1 MTVGIY
7 LLIGLL
13 AGIFGGALGLGG
25 GSIMVPLLALGFGL
39 TQHQA
44 QGTALAAMLPP
55 VFILG
60 VMKYY
65 QAGNVKVNM
74 AAYLAIG
81 LMVGALIGAQYV
93 QGLPEAQLKKVFGIV
108 LILIGIKMAFLK

>member
-1 MTVGIY
+1 MTTLIY
-7 LLIGLL
+7 LAIGLA

-25 GSIMVPLLALGFGL
+25 GSIMVPLLAIVFGF

-60 VMKYY
+60 VMRYY
-65 QAGNVKVNM
+65 QEGNVNVAM
-74 AAYLAIG
+74 AIYLGIG
-81 LMVGALIGAQYV
+81 LMVGALIGAHYV
-93 QGLPEAQLKKVFGIV
+93 QGLPETQLKKIFGIV
-108 LILIGIKMAFLK
+108 LILIGIKMAFLR

>member
-1 MTVGIY
+1 MTILIY
-7 LLIGLL
+7 LAIGLA

-25 GSIMVPLLALGFGL
+25 GSIMVPLLVFAFGL

-55 VFILG
+55 VFILA
-60 VMKYY
+60 VLSYY
-65 QAGNVKVNM
+65 KAGNVKVAM
-74 AAYLAIG
+74 AVYLGAG
-81 LMVGALIGAQYV
+81 LLVGALIGAQYV
-93 QGLPEAQLKKVFGIV
+93 QGLPEAQLKKIFGIV